1 VLPLSVPQAGFM
13 LHGYIQACLR
23 RRRRNIEDCESPGL
37 GAIEGEEEE
46 EEEEEGQGLSTMPNS
61 SLPAR
66 AGLGMVCDRHAC
78 MAGDCWM

>member
-37 GAIEGEEEE
+37 GASEGEEEE
-46 EEEEEGQGLSTMPNS
+46 EEGLGLSTMSNS